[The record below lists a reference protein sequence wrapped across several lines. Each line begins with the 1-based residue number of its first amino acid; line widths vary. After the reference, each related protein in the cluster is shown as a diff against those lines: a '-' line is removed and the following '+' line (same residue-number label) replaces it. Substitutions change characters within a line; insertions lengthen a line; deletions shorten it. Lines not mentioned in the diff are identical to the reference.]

1 VTIFIRFQF
10 SDQVFSSTRR
20 KEALSFSCL
29 LTPSK
34 NTESK
39 KGNGN
44 FRCSSVLIFDLMDCL
59 TLVHYCIC
67 KILEQAWEKVKK
79 PFRWE
84 ALPQFP
90 WRSPADQAK
99 DFESSPSKPQS
110 KTSKASI
117 KTVEK
122 AMEIKSRKVSIF
134 PTWLTAAQPA
144 ATSSE
149 VDELNMFYAE
159 ADPLIPKVCLSFYNA

>member
-1 VTIFIRFQF
+1 MTIFIRFQF
-10 SDQVFSSTRR
+10 SDRVFSSTRR
-20 KEALSFSCL
+20 QKLFPFLAF

-34 NTESK
+34 NTKSK
-39 KGNGN
+39 KGKRN

-59 TLVHYCIC
+59 TLGHYCIC

-117 KTVEK
+117 KTIEK

-134 PTWLTAAQPA
+134 PTWLTAQPA